1 MTQLQR
7 ETDEFTD
14 LDSTLILPIPD
25 RQYVGLTTNAVR
37 RGPALLMSWRRQAER
52 LQKEAN
58 VFYFV
63 FKHPRVHW
71 YARLVAVCTAAYPFS
86 PIQIIPSFIPVIGFL
101 DDLLVLFLGVKVLQ
115 RIIPADV
122 LTECR
127 ELAAAAEIRRK
138 QEIRSAA
145 GVVVFVAIVSL
156 WLLAL
161 VTAGAL
167 MVTCIPLTNGKHPG
181 RSSDRRW
188 RLPSLHPGSRISCVR
203 RRPASS
209 CL

>member
-25 RQYVGLTTNAVR
+25 RQYVGSTTNAVR

-52 LQKEAN
+52 LQKEAK

-86 PIQIIPSFIPVIGFL
+86 PIQLIPSFIPVIGFL
-101 DDLLVLFLGVKVLQ
+101 DDLLVLFL
-115 RIIPADV
+115 
-122 LTECR
+122 
-127 ELAAAAEIRRK
+127 AERCFKGLYPRTC
-138 QEIRSAA
+138 SPN
-145 GVVVFVAIVSL
+145 VVSL
-156 WLLAL
+156 PRPPRF
-161 VTAGAL
+161 GG
-167 MVTCIPLTNGKHPG
+167 NKK
-181 RSSDRRW
+181 SD
-188 RLPSLHPGSRISCVR
+188 
-203 RRPASS
+203 RRPASLFS
-209 CL
+209 SQSYLCGSSRWSQQVR